1 MSIKKRDMWAEPH
14 TPIVWSINFLNIM
27 IEYLVVTK
35 SFVKWLSEKEK
46 NVSRSPM
53 PIKISHPTIYHER
66 LAAHFIFLNIHV
78 LVIKMFSQLQ
88 LVFHDFRAELTKK
101 CKLLHFAGENC
112 FKPSLLLHRH

>member
-14 TPIVWSINFLNIM
+14 TPIVWNINFLNIM
-27 IEYLVVTK
+27 IEYFVVTK

-46 NVSRSPM
+46 NISRSPM